1 MIRPAKT
8 IDGSESRRAVAS
20 RVVHAASRE
29 LSRRIFTVAELLAGV
44 RELLEDRVGRVW
56 IAGEVSNLRRAGS
69 GHFYFTLKDESA
81 QVRAVLF
88 RGTAQR
94 LRFEPEE
101 GMEVLVYG
109 EVTLYEARGD
119 LQVLARMLEPRGL
132 GALQLAFEQLRARL
146 EAEGL
151 FDPAARRPIP
161 SHPRVVAV
169 VTSPEGAAL
178 HDVLQVSGRRS
189 PWTPVV
195 ISPTRVQGEGAE
207 AEIAAALARAAA
219 HRGVDVLLL
228 VRGGGSL
235 EDLVCFNTEAV
246 ARAIRAS
253 PVPVVA
259 GVGHETDVTI
269 ADLAADARAPTPS
282 AAAMLAFPDQA
293 ALRTQLGRDLG
304 RLRRAMGAL
313 FAGVRARLGHE
324 WKALRAHAPRARI
337 TAQRAR
343 LASASGLLERS
354 VRRTIERA
362 REELGSAA
370 ARLDALSPLAVLG
383 RGYAI
388 VRLGPGGPV
397 VRSADQV
404 KAGDGLLV
412 RVAEGEIGARV
423 ERSRVVP
430 K

>member
-1 MIRPAKT
+1 VGVSPER
-8 IDGSESRRAVAS
+8 VAP
-20 RVVHAASRE
+20 
-29 LSRRIFTVAELLAGV
+29 RIFTVAELLAGV
-44 RELLEDRVGRVW
+44 RELLEDRVGRLW

-69 GHFYFTLKDESA
+69 GHFYFTLKDETA

-119 LQVLARMLEPRGL
+119 LQVLVRMLEPRGL

-151 FDPAARRPIP
+151 FDPAVKRAIP

-178 HDVLQVSGRRS
+178 HDVLQVSLRRS

-207 AEIAAALARAAA
+207 AEIAAALAHAAA
-219 HRGVDVLLL
+219 RKGVDVILL

-235 EDLVCFNTEAV
+235 EDLVCFNTEVV
-246 ARAIRAS
+246 ARAIRGL

-282 AAAMLAFPDQA
+282 AAAMLAFPDRA
-293 ALRTQLGRDLG
+293 ALAVQLGRDLG
-304 RLRRAMGAL
+304 RLARAVESV
-313 FAGVRARLGHE
+313 FARARSRLGHE
-324 WKALRAHAPRARI
+324 WQALRAHAPRARLA
-337 TAQRAR
+337 AQRAR
-343 LASASGLLERS
+343 LASAAGLLERS
-354 VRRTIERA
+354 LRRTIERA
-362 REELGSAA
+362 REGLGSAA

-388 VRLGPGGPV
+388 VRLGAGGAV

-404 KAGDGLLV
+404 KIGDGLQI
-412 RVAEGEIGARV
+412 RVAEGEIEVTV
-423 ERSRVVP
+423 ERSRGP
-430 K
+430 GEREES

>member
-1 MIRPAKT
+1 VNDA
-8 IDGSESRRAVAS
+8 AVT
-20 RVVHAASRE
+20 AA
-29 LSRRIFTVAELLAGV
+29 RRIFTVAELLAGV
-44 RELLEDRVGRVW
+44 RELLEDRVGRLW

-101 GMEVLVYG
+101 GMEVLVHG

-119 LQVLARMLEPRGL
+119 LQILVRMLEPRGL

-151 FDPAARRPIP
+151 FAPALKRPIP
-161 SHPRVVAV
+161 AHPRWVGV
-169 VTSPEGAAL
+169 VTSAEGAAL
-178 HDVLQVSGRRS
+178 HDVLQVGGRRA

-207 AEIAAALARAAA
+207 HEIAAALARGAAQG
-219 HRGVDVLLL
+219 GVDVLLL

-235 EDLVCFNTEAV
+235 EDLVCFNTEVV

-293 ALRTQLGRDLG
+293 ALRTQLGRDLR
-304 RLRRAMGAL
+304 RLVRAMEAVL
-313 FAGVRARLGHE
+313 AGVRSRLAHE
-324 WKALRAHAPRARI
+324 WQALRAHAPRARLA
-337 TAQRAR
+337 AQRAR
-343 LASASGLLERS
+343 LAAAVGLLERS
-354 VRRTIERA
+354 VRRTLERT
-362 REELGSAA
+362 RESLASAS

-397 VRSADQV
+397 VRSPEQV
-404 KAGDGLLV
+404 KAGDGLRI
-412 RVAEGEIGARV
+412 RVAEGELDATVDG
-423 ERSRVVP
+423 RSRGRGRDER
-430 K
+430 